1 MKKIY
6 SRLFKVLVY
15 VFACIS
21 TAVFILNVALFTYLA
36 YPGEDKD
43 IVFYTA
49 NANSIYNNICTNI
62 ISNNV
67 VDVLYNA
74 RKNGFESQWYK
85 AIEEIGVNCKIE
97 RISYIDGQEK
107 TYSKYQSPKYAKNG
121 NTSYL
126 DIGSDYL
133 CRRELDDY
141 WKCITTGGKCYPSD
155 SEAKAEYR
163 VFFNIPPSNE
173 VIGTQFEEYY
183 KYAYTTAKL
192 IGNFIGYESII
203 LIVSFIF
210 MVVCLVYTCKLAG
223 IRSNTDKVYL
233 KFWDKIPTLIVLTV
247 FVVGCIL
254 WLKIFNFVASI
265 GLDVFNHII
274 IFCCMALGLAMC
286 IVVMCDSLAVRIK
299 NGSFFVWTKWFLSSV
314 SLSKRKV
321 VLFVITVWSVF
332 TLIEF
337 LSIFV
342 FDFNQ
347 TICMVVFGV
356 IKLTVILI
364 LLALTGQFN
373 RIKEGTENIV
383 NGNLESVIDTSDMIP
398 YFLVHAQN
406 INSINTVISTAVED
420 KLKSE
425 KMRTE
430 LITNVS
436 HDIKTPLTSVINYTD
451 LISKEINDNPKIADY
466 CAVLSRQSIKLKKLI
481 EDLIEASKASTG
493 NIEMNITQV
502 DVGVVLSQALGE
514 FNDRLSQSGLETV
527 VNNRVEGKIK
537 AFADSRYLWR
547 VFDNLLTNI
556 CKYSMK
562 GTRVY
567 IDIYEENNSVKIAF
581 KNISSQKLNMSSDEL
596 LERFARGDSSRN
608 TEGSGLGLPIA
619 QSLTSLMD
627 GKLLLTIDG
636 DLFRAE
642 VSLNKAKELFVP
654 ENKADVSVSEEKTE
668 ENNNTDDT
676 DKKISEVK
684 KKKKRKRKRSNLIRQ
699 SDSLT

>member
-1 MKKIY
+1 MKRTY
-6 SRLFKVLVY
+6 SRLFKVIVY
-15 VFACIS
+15 FFACIT
-21 TAVFILNVALFTYLA
+21 TAVVILNVALLTYLA

-43 IVFYTA
+43 IIFYTA
-49 NANSIYNNICTNI
+49 NANSIYTNICTNI

-85 AIEEIGVNCKIE
+85 AIEEIGLNCKIE
-97 RISYIDGQEK
+97 RISYIDGEEK
-107 TYSKYQSPKYAKNG
+107 TYSKYQSPKYAKNV

-133 CRRELDDY
+133 CKRELDDY
-141 WKCITTGGKCYPSD
+141 WKCITTSGKCYPAN

-163 VFFNIPPSNE
+163 VYFNIPSSNE
-173 VIGTQFEEYY
+173 VVGTQFEEYY
-183 KYAYTTAKL
+183 DYAYTTARF
-192 IGNFIGYESII
+192 IGNFIRYGMVLLII
-203 LIVSFIF
+203 SFIF
-210 MVVCLVYTCKLAG
+210 MVISLVYTFKVAG
-223 IRSNTDKVYL
+223 IRDKENKVYL
-233 KFWDKIPTLIVLTV
+233 KFWDKVPTLIAITV
-247 FVVGCIL
+247 FVIGFIA
-254 WLKIFNFVASI
+254 WLTLFKFIANI

-274 IFCCMALGLAMC
+274 IFCCLALGLAMC
-286 IVVMCDSLAVRIK
+286 IVVMCDSMAIRIK
-299 NGSFFVWTKWFLSSV
+299 NNSFFVWTNWFLSSV
-314 SLSKRKV
+314 SLSKKKI
-321 VLFVITVWSVF
+321 VLFVIAIWSLF
-332 TLIEF
+332 SLAEF
-337 LSIFV
+337 ISIFA
-342 FDFNQ
+342 FDLDK
-347 TICMVVFGV
+347 TVCMAVFGIIRLV
-356 IKLTVILI
+356 SVLILI
-364 LLALTGQFN
+364 ALAGQFN

-383 NGNLESVIDTSDMIP
+383 NGNMESVIDTSNMIP

-406 INSINTVISTAVED
+406 INSINNVISSAVED

-493 NIEMNITQV
+493 NIEMNVTQV

-514 FNDRLSQSGLETV
+514 FNDRLSQSELETV

-567 IDIYEENNSVKIAF
+567 IDIYEENNFVRIAF
-581 KNISSQKLNMSSDEL
+581 KNISSRKLNMSSDEL

-619 QSLTSLMD
+619 QSLILLMD
-627 GKLLLTIDG
+627 GKLILTIDG

-642 VSLNKAKELFVP
+642 VSLNKAKDLFVP
-654 ENKADVSVSEEKTE
+654 EEKEIVSVSEE
-668 ENNNTDDT
+668 NNNSDVNVEKTSQA
-676 DKKISEVK
+676 KE
-684 KKKKRKRKRSNLIRQ
+684 KRKRKSKNHIRK